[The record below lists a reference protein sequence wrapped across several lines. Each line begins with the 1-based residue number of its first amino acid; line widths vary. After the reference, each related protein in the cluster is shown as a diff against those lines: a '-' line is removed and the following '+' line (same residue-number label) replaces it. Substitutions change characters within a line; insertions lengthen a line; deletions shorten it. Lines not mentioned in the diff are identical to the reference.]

1 MNKKPKILVAD
12 DERDIADAIGII
24 LQYSDM
30 ECHVVYDGISAY
42 EAARQYVFD
51 GMILDIMMPGMD
63 GITLLSR
70 LRGEG
75 DVTPIMML
83 TAKSQVEDRI
93 QGLQEGADDYLP
105 KPFDKGELVTR
116 LQVMIRRRRQYD
128 GQYVTVGNTRL
139 DREGLEITNVD
150 HSLRL
155 SGKEVELLSFLM
167 QQEGKWVEESQIIER
182 VWPQD
187 DCEPGTVNLYVGD
200 LTNKLSAIQSDIEIA
215 RREDHQ
221 FSLRKKG

>member
-30 ECHVVYDGISAY
+30 ESYVVYDGISAY

-70 LRGEG
+70 LREEG

-187 DCEPGTVNLYVGD
+187 DCEPGTVNLYVGY
-200 LTNKLSAIQSDIEIA
+200 LTNKLSAIQSDIEIV

>member
-1 MNKKPKILVAD
+1 MRILVAE
-12 DERDIADAIGII
+12 DESSIARALKALLEKNKYTVDVVDNGTDALAYIT
-24 LQYSDM
+24 SSP
-30 ECHVVYDGISAY
+30 YDAL
-42 EAARQYVFD
+42 V
-51 GMILDIMMPGMD
+51 LDIMMPGMD
-63 GITLLSR
+63 GIQV
-70 LRGEG
+70 LRAARTQG
-75 DVTPIMML
+75 VATPALFL

-187 DCEPGTVNLYVGD
+187 DCEPGTVNLYVGY

>member
-24 LQYSDM
+24 LRYSDM
-30 ECHVVYDGISAY
+30 ESYVVYDGISAY

-70 LRGEG
+70 LREEG

-187 DCEPGTVNLYVGD
+187 DCEPGTVNLYVGY
-200 LTNKLSAIQSDIEIA
+200 LTNKLLAIQSDIEIA

>member
-24 LQYSDM
+24 LRYSDM

-187 DCEPGTVNLYVGD
+187 DCEPGTVNLYVGY

>member
-42 EAARQYVFD
+42 ETARQYVFD

-70 LRGEG
+70 LREEG

-187 DCEPGTVNLYVGD
+187 DCEPGTVNLYVGY

>member
-24 LQYSDM
+24 LRYSDM
-30 ECHVVYDGISAY
+30 ESYVVYDGISAY

-51 GMILDIMMPGMD
+51 GMILDIMMPGID

-70 LRGEG
+70 LREEG

-187 DCEPGTVNLYVGD
+187 DCEPGTVNLYVGY

>member
-30 ECHVVYDGISAY
+30 ESYVVYDGISAY

-63 GITLLSR
+63 GITLLSK
-70 LRGEG
+70 LREEG

-187 DCEPGTVNLYVGD
+187 DCEPGTVNLYVGY
-200 LTNKLSAIQSDIEIA
+200 LTNKLSAIQSDIEIV

>member
-24 LQYSDM
+24 LRYSDM
-30 ECHVVYDGISAY
+30 ESYVVYDGISAY

-70 LRGEG
+70 LREEG

-139 DREGLEITNVD
+139 DRERLEITNVD

-187 DCEPGTVNLYVGD
+187 DCEPGTVNLYVGY

>member
-30 ECHVVYDGISAY
+30 ECCVVYDGISAY

-70 LRGEG
+70 LRAQG

-167 QQEGKWVEESQIIER
+167 QQEGKWVEESQIITR

-187 DCEPGTVNLYVGD
+187 DCEPGTVNLYVGY

>member
-24 LQYSDM
+24 LRYSDM
-30 ECHVVYDGISAY
+30 ESYVVYDGISAY

-70 LRGEG
+70 LREEG

-167 QQEGKWVEESQIIER
+167 QQEGKWVEEFQIIER

-187 DCEPGTVNLYVGD
+187 DCEPGTVNLYVGY
-200 LTNKLSAIQSDIEIA
+200 LTNKLLAIQSDIEIA

>member
-24 LQYSDM
+24 LRYSDM
-30 ECHVVYDGISAY
+30 ESYVVYDGISAY

-70 LRGEG
+70 LREEG

-187 DCEPGTVNLYVGD
+187 DCEPGTVNLYVGY

>member
-187 DCEPGTVNLYVGD
+187 DCEPGTVNLYVGY

>member
-70 LRGEG
+70 LREEG

-187 DCEPGTVNLYVGD
+187 DCEPGTVNLYVGY
-200 LTNKLSAIQSDIEIA
+200 LTNKLLAIQSDIEIA

>member
-51 GMILDIMMPGMD
+51 AVILDIMMPGMD

-187 DCEPGTVNLYVGD
+187 DCEPGTVNLYVGY

>member
-187 DCEPGTVNLYVGD
+187 DCEPGTVNLYVGY

-221 FSLRKKG
+221 LSLRKKG

>member
-70 LRGEG
+70 LREEG

-187 DCEPGTVNLYVGD
+187 DCEPGTVNLYVGY